1 MNNYTKETVAELNKI
16 LEINVLNKTIL
27 EQDEIDK
34 LVKILKIAI
43 KNLKL
48 IEVNST
54 IINERNLPNTGNI
67 LTNKLSF
74 TFIMTSLY
82 IFKKY
87 HKKDN

>member
-54 IINERNLPNTGNI
+54 IINERNLPNTGLNI

-82 IFKKY
+82 I
-87 HKKDN
+87 

>member
-1 MNNYTKETVAELNKI
+1 MNNYTKETVTELNKI
-16 LEINVLNKTIL
+16 LEINVLNKTIF

-34 LVKILKIAI
+34 LVKSLKIAI

-48 IEVNST
+48 IEVNLT
-54 IINERNLPNTGNI
+54 IINERNLLNTGLNI

-82 IFKKY
+82 I
-87 HKKDN
+87 

>member
-34 LVKILKIAI
+34 LVKSLKIAI

-48 IEVNST
+48 IEVNPT
-54 IINERNLPNTGNI
+54 IINERNLPNTGSNI
-67 LTNKLSF
+67 LINNLNINITLQ
-74 TFIMTSLY
+74 
-82 IFKKY
+82 
-87 HKKDN
+87 